1 VASTL
6 LFVVA
11 VVATP
16 RTEVWAF
23 LSYALLLAMVAARA
37 RVPAAF
43 VARRLVVEAPFLLF
57 ALMIPFLA
65 GGPIVEIAGLAVS
78 RDGLLAGW
86 NIIAK
91 ATLGLTASILLA
103 ATTPV
108 ADILHGLQRL
118 HAPRVIVAIAH
129 FMVRY
134 GDVIS
139 GEMRRMKIARESRGY
154 HARWI
159 WQGRA
164 LASSMGSLFLR
175 SYERGERVYLCM
187 IARGYAGGL
196 PEIDDL
202 DAPAAHWIAALSL
215 PLLAAAV
222 AVGAWT
228 TAA

>member
-6 LFVVA
+6 LFVLV

-23 LSYALLLAMVAARA
+23 LAYALILAIVAAVA
-37 RVPAAF
+37 SVPIRH
-43 VARRLVVEAPFLLF
+43 VARRVVVEAPFLLF
-57 ALMIPFLA
+57 ALMIPFVA
-65 GGPIVEIAGLAVS
+65 GGPKVEVAGIAVS
-78 RDGLLAGW
+78 HDGLLAAW

-103 ATTPV
+103 ATTPI

-118 HAPRVIVAIAH
+118 HVPRVIVSIAH

-154 HARWI
+154 DARWI

-164 LASSMGSLFLR
+164 LASSMGALFLR

-187 IARGYAGGL
+187 IARGYTGAL

-202 DAPAAHWIAALSL
+202 DAPLGHWIAALTL
-215 PLLAAAV
+215 PLLAVAVAAGAW
-222 AVGAWT
+222 AVGA
-228 TAA
+228 

>member
-1 VASTL
+1 MASTL
-6 LFVVA
+6 LFVFV

-23 LSYALLLAMVAARA
+23 LPYALFLAIVAALA
-37 RVPAAF
+37 RVPVRH

-57 ALMIPFLA
+57 ALMVPFVA
-65 GGPIVEIAGLAVS
+65 GGPRVELAGIAVS
-78 RDGLLAGW
+78 HDGLLAAW

-103 ATTPV
+103 ATTQV

-118 HAPRVIVAIAH
+118 HSPRVIVAIAH

-154 HARWI
+154 DARWV

-187 IARGYAGGL
+187 IARGYTGDL
-196 PEIDDL
+196 PEIEDL
-202 DAPAAHWIAALSL
+202 DAPLGHWIAALVL
-215 PLLAAAV
+215 PLLAVAV
-222 AVGAWT
+222 AGGAWV
-228 TAA
+228 AAA

>member
-6 LFVVA
+6 LFVLV

-23 LSYALLLAMVAARA
+23 LAYALILAIVAAVA
-37 RVPAAF
+37 SVPVRH
-43 VARRLVVEAPFLLF
+43 VARRVVVEAPFLLF
-57 ALMIPFLA
+57 ALMIPFVA
-65 GGPIVEIAGLAVS
+65 GGPDVEVAGVAVS
-78 RDGLLAGW
+78 HDGLLAAW

-154 HARWI
+154 DAHWL

-187 IARGYAGGL
+187 IARGFWGSL
-196 PEIDDL
+196 PEIDNL
-202 DAPAAHWIAALSL
+202 DAPLGHWIAALTV
-215 PLLAAAV
+215 PLLAVAV
-222 AVGAWT
+222 ASGAW
-228 TAA
+228 AAAT